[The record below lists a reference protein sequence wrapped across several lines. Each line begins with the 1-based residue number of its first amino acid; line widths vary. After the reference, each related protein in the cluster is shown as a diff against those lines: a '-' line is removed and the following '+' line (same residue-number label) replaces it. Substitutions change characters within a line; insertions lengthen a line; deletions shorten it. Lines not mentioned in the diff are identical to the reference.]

1 MLNNFLLTLPMK
13 QKQIT
18 TMANKRDLKRGINYI
33 CSELFAECVATSMY
47 GDNVD
52 KANVDTLLKS
62 LLRMHSDYIMRVSH
76 PEPGM
81 KAKKYYKVLIN
92 SFNNEVNDIVDAI
105 SNLH

>member
-1 MLNNFLLTLPMK
+1 MK